1 MINSM
6 SMKELVQEINILIE
20 KNNLRDYLR
29 FQKVNDSQ
37 HSELKIGS
45 SAVLNVKFNR
55 FKKYCTSKFGLK
67 KFKFIT
73 EN

>member
-1 MINSM
+1 
-6 SMKELVQEINILIE
+6 MKELIQEINILIE

-55 FKKYCTSKFGLK
+55 FKNIALLNLDLK